1 MAPIGLTGSG
11 REPKLAIMTMDQC
24 VSDLCDLAKSR
35 EQEWRS
41 HVDRI
46 VHEYLVE
53 LGQETATKR
62 LELADR
68 FSELAPDR
76 ERSARIRERILRDN

>member
-1 MAPIGLTGSG
+1 
-11 REPKLAIMTMDQC
+11 MTMDQC
-24 VSDLCDLAKSR
+24 VSDLCDLAKSG

-41 HVDRI
+41 HVDR
-46 VHEYLVE
+46 VVCEYLAGS
-53 LGQETATKR
+53 GQETSTKR

-76 ERSARIRERILRDN
+76 ERSARIRERILRDD